1 MQSLSPGS
9 PWSLQGV
16 WPVNKPV
23 VSRAEGESTPCHLR
37 GWRKV
42 SWVGAGIAGTPR
54 SWLDGPRWGC
64 RQACAEWPWGSHCL
78 SVMDRREEGVERR
91 GPGKAGLGSQG
102 RACFPATGL
111 AVEPWPWGGRA
122 LVSPGRHLVW
132 QASAEGDTGGLEACQ
147 AQFTRAVIIAT
158 HPALAV
164 TDPRSHS
171 ADPGLSVFMGHTS
184 VQ

>member
-132 QASAEGDTGGLEACQ
+132 QASAEGDTGGLPGTVHKPRGLPGTVHKGSNHC
-147 AQFTRAVIIAT
+147 
-158 HPALAV
+158 HPSCPCCHGPKKPLC
-164 TDPRSHS
+164 
-171 ADPGLSVFMGHTS
+171 
-184 VQ
+184 